1 MQWLLHHDQYASIVD
16 RHDELVSVALK
27 SNAAVAE
34 FFGVTEEAVAA
45 ARAEGEATAV
55 RLDVSEGVANI
66 SVRGPLLN
74 KPSWVYDLFGIV
86 YSDYQTISAQV
97 EEANAS
103 DKVDRVVLD
112 VDSPGGMVLGAWE
125 AADIVHASAKPVH
138 AQVRGMAAS
147 AGYLLASQADTIA
160 ATSRGDQIGSIG
172 VATERYI
179 SNRRV
184 SIASTDAPRK
194 RPDVASPEGVG
205 MVRRELDDQHDLFA
219 DAVGRGRGVSR
230 ATIDADFGQGGVLLA
245 GEAVRVGMIDSL
257 EGPALGAVAGPAC
270 PVVATGASV
279 SAMNKATLRADHPE
293 LYAEVVAIG
302 AADERARVLGH
313 IELGEE
319 VDNLSVAAEQI
330 KEGKAV
336 TGTPYYKAQLNQ
348 NRIAARG
355 EGTPAPLGAPKP
367 TAGVEDDLEMWTDA
381 ARANGTIVDP
391 NGPGGN

>member
-1 MQWLLHHDQYASIVD
+1 MHWLLHHDQHTSIVE
-16 RHDELVSVALK
+16 RHDEITSVALK
-27 SNAAVAE
+27 SNAVVAE
-34 FFGVTEEAVAA
+34 FFGVTEDAVAA
-45 ARAEGEATAV
+45 ARAEDGSEAA

-86 YSDYQTISAQV
+86 YSDYQTITAQV

-103 DKVDRVVLD
+103 DKVDRVVLNI
-112 VDSPGGMVLGAWE
+112 DSPGGMVLGVWE
-125 AADIVHASAKPVH
+125 VADVIHASTKPVH
-138 AQVRGMAAS
+138 AQVQGMAAS

-172 VATERYI
+172 VAVDMFV

-194 RPDVASPEGVG
+194 RPDLAGPEGQS

-230 ATIDADFGQGGVLLA
+230 ATIDNDFGQGGVLLA
-245 GEAVRVGMIDSL
+245 GEAMRVGMIDSL

-270 PVVATGASV
+270 PAVVAGASV

-348 NRIAARG
+348 NKIAARG
-355 EGTPAPLGAPKP
+355 ENTPAALGAPKP
-367 TAGVEDDLEMWTDA
+367 PTADDDQMWTEA

>member
-1 MQWLLHHDQYASIVD
+1 MVAREGIPCIV
-16 RHDELVSVALK
+16 
-27 SNAAVAE
+27 AA
-34 FFGVTEEAVAA
+34 FFGVTEEAVAT
-45 ARAEGEATAV
+45 ARAEEGSEAA
-55 RLDVSEGVANI
+55 RLDVTEGVANI

-74 KPSWVYDLFGIV
+74 KPSWVYDLFGII
-86 YSDYQTISAQV
+86 YSDYQTITAQV

-125 AADIVHASAKPVH
+125 VADVIHASTKPVH

-172 VATERYI
+172 VATERYV

-230 ATIDADFGQGGVLLA
+230 ATIDTDFGQGGVLLA
-245 GEAVRVGMIDSL
+245 GEAMRVGMIDSL

-279 SAMNKATLRADHPE
+279 SPMLTKATLRADHPE

-319 VDNLSVAAEQI
+319 VDNLSVAAAQI

-348 NRIAARG
+348 NKIAARG
-355 EGTPAPLGAPKP
+355 EDTPAALGAPKP
-367 TAGVEDDLEMWTDA
+367 PTADDDQMWTDA

-391 NGPGGN
+391 TGPGGN